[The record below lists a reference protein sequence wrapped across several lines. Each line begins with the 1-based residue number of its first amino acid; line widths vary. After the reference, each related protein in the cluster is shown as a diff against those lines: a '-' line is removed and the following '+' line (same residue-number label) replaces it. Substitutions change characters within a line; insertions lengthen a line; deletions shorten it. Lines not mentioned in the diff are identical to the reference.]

1 MDQLLDRQTA
11 EQYHLCLYVDGDDK
25 WWVGSSKFKYP
36 STHFVEFQQWLKDSY
51 SKSDYAKEL
60 SSLDKKPPQ
69 GYYRGIPSA
78 LVAELAL
85 GADESSRLYPVET
98 LSKMIPS
105 ISLVDGD
112 SLRRQDEI
120 FRRVDEYL
128 YWGSFYPLVEGPSEF
143 VKCQS

>member
-1 MDQLLDRQTA
+1 
-11 EQYHLCLYVDGDDK
+11 
-25 WWVGSSKFKYP
+25 
-36 STHFVEFQQWLKDSY
+36 
-51 SKSDYAKEL
+51 
-60 SSLDKKPPQ
+60 
-69 GYYRGIPSA
+69 
-78 LVAELAL
+78 
-85 GADESSRLYPVET
+85 
-98 LSKMIPS
+98 MIPS